1 MKKRLTVCASHL
13 VTLPG
18 APHGPVR
25 EAIATA
31 REAVEAF
38 DPDLVVFFGTDHRR
52 AFREVVP
59 TFAVVLEATA
69 QGDVAGPTGSYDVP
83 SDLGRALVADLIAHD
98 FDIATAYTAALDHAF
113 GHTARDLLGEIDS
126 KPVLPVFVNCA
137 SPPHASFRRAAS
149 LGSRIGSFLA
159 DHRVLYI
166 GSGGLAHDLPG
177 FREPETGVVL
187 TEEERQA
194 WIKSVNE
201 AAVREGTIRSLVR
214 TWDEAYLAGVG
225 GTSWE
230 WLDDIGRDLVSR
242 GGNGAAEALTWTA
255 AWAAGGAP
263 LTTLAHEFDNNGRA
277 VVISD
282 HFGVT

>member
-1 MKKRLTVCASHL
+1 MEKRLTVCASHL
-13 VTLPG
+13 VTLPS

-31 REAVEAF
+31 RKAVEAF
-38 DPDLVVFFGTDHRR
+38 DPDLVVMFGTDHRR

-69 QGDVAGPTGSYDVP
+69 QGDVAGPVGDYDVP
-83 SDLGRALVADLIAHD
+83 SELGRAVVADLIAHD
-98 FDIATAYTAALDHAF
+98 FDVATAYRAALDHAF
-113 GHTARDLLGEIDS
+113 GHTARDLLGEINA

-149 LGSRIGSFLA
+149 LGRRIGEFLQ
-159 DHRVLYI
+159 DRRVLYV

-177 FREPETGVVL
+177 FREPETGVAL

-194 WIKSVNE
+194 WIKDVNE
-201 AAVREGTIRSLVR
+201 RAKREGTIRELVR

-230 WLDDIGRDLVSR
+230 WLDEIGTDLVER
-242 GGNGAAEALTWTA
+242 GGNGAAECLTWTA
-255 AWAAGGAP
+255 AWAAGAQP
-263 LTTLAHEFDNNGRA
+263 LTTLAHEFDTNGRA
-277 VVISD
+277 VVMS
-282 HFGVT
+282 

>member
-1 MKKRLTVCASHL
+1 VEKRLTVCASHL
-13 VTLPG
+13 VTLPS

-25 EAIATA
+25 EAIGTA
-31 REAVEAF
+31 RKAVEAF
-38 DPDLVVFFGTDHRR
+38 DPDLVVMFGTDHRR

-69 QGDVAGPTGSYDVP
+69 QGDVAGPVGDYDVP
-83 SDLGRALVADLIAHD
+83 SELGRAVVADLIAHD
-98 FDIATAYTAALDHAF
+98 FDVATAYRAALDHAF
-113 GHTARDLLGEIDS
+113 GHTARDLLGEINA

-149 LGSRIGSFLA
+149 LGRRIGEFLQ
-159 DHRVLYI
+159 DRRVLYV

-177 FREPETGVVL
+177 FREPETGVAL

-194 WIKSVNE
+194 WIKDVNE
-201 AAVREGTIRSLVR
+201 RAKREGTIRELVR

-230 WLDDIGRDLVSR
+230 WLDEIGTDLVER
-242 GGNGAAEALTWTA
+242 GGNGAAECLTWTA
-255 AWAAGGAP
+255 AWAAGAQP
-263 LTTLAHEFDNNGRA
+263 LTTLAHEFDTNGRA
-277 VVISD
+277 VVMSA
-282 HFGVT
+282 

>member
-1 MKKRLTVCASHL
+1 MENRLTVCASHL
-13 VTLPG
+13 VTLPS

-31 REAVEAF
+31 RKAVEAF
-38 DPDLVVFFGTDHRR
+38 DPDLVVMFGTDHRR

-69 QGDVAGPTGSYDVP
+69 QGDVAGPVGHYDVP
-83 SDLGRALVADLIAHD
+83 SELGRAVVADLIAHD
-98 FDIATAYTAALDHAF
+98 FDVATAYRAALDHAF
-113 GHTARDLLGEIDS
+113 GHTARDLLGEINA

-149 LGSRIGSFLA
+149 LGRRIGEFLQ
-159 DHRVLYI
+159 DRRVLYV

-177 FREPETGVVL
+177 FREPETGVAL

-194 WIKSVNE
+194 WIKDVNE
-201 AAVREGTIRSLVR
+201 RAKREGTIRELVR

-230 WLDDIGRDLVSR
+230 WLDEIGTDLVER
-242 GGNGAAEALTWTA
+242 GGNGAAECLTWTA
-255 AWAAGGAP
+255 AWAAGAQP
-263 LTTLAHEFDNNGRA
+263 LTTLAHEFDTNGRA
-277 VVISD
+277 VVMSA
-282 HFGVT
+282 

>member
-1 MKKRLTVCASHL
+1 MENRLTVCASHL
-13 VTLPG
+13 VTLPS

-25 EAIATA
+25 EAIGTA
-31 REAVEAF
+31 RKAVEAF
-38 DPDLVVFFGTDHRR
+38 DPELVVMFGTDHRR

-69 QGDVAGPTGSYDVP
+69 QGDVAGPVGDYDVP
-83 SDLGRALVADLIAHD
+83 AELGRAVVADLIAHD
-98 FDIATAYTAALDHAF
+98 FDVATAYRAALDHAF
-113 GHTARDLLGEIDS
+113 GHTARDLLGEINA

-149 LGSRIGSFLA
+149 LGRRIGEFLQ
-159 DHRVLYI
+159 DRRVLYV

-177 FREPETGVVL
+177 FREPETGVAL

-194 WIKSVNE
+194 WIKDVNE
-201 AAVREGTIRSLVR
+201 RAKREGTIRELVR

-230 WLDDIGRDLVSR
+230 WLDEIGTDLVER
-242 GGNGAAEALTWTA
+242 GGNGAAECLTWTA
-255 AWAAGGAP
+255 AWAAGAQP
-263 LTTLAHEFDNNGRA
+263 LTTLAHEFDTNGRA
-277 VVISD
+277 VVMS
-282 HFGVT
+282 G

>member
-1 MKKRLTVCASHL
+1 MKKSLTVCASHL
-13 VTLPG
+13 VTLPS

-25 EAIATA
+25 EAIETA
-31 REAVEAF
+31 RKAVVAF

-69 QGDVAGPTGSYDVP
+69 QGDVAGPVGTYDVP
-83 SDLGRALVADLIAHD
+83 SDLGRAVVADLIAHD
-98 FDIATAYTAALDHAF
+98 FDVATAYRAALDHAF
-113 GHTARDLLGEIDS
+113 GHTARDLLGAIDS
-126 KPVLPVFVNCA
+126 KPILPVFINCA

-149 LGSRIGSFLA
+149 LGRRIGSFLA
-159 DHRVLYI
+159 DHRVLYV

-187 TEEERQA
+187 SEEERQA

-201 AAVREGTIRSLVR
+201 AAAREGTIRELVR
-214 TWDEAYLAGVG
+214 TWDEAFLAGVG

-255 AWAAGGAP
+255 AWAAGGEP
-263 LTTLAHEFDNNGRA
+263 LTTLAHEFDRNGRA
-277 VVISD
+277 VVMTAAGPPS
-282 HFGVT
+282 